1 MDASAHAG
9 AGCEALYPGMRKK
22 GRSADTPLEHAR
34 RICCGDMKNASR
46 GSEAFCF
53 SKLGESSHNCRQ
65 RSEHERRNSESKSKA
80 RCVRRDIRQRGL
92 QGLLVALNECLT
104 GDTHLARD

>member
-53 SKLGESSHNCRQ
+53 SKLGESSHNCPTTVRTRTPQ
-65 RSEHERRNSESKSKA
+65 FRIRSEERRVGKESKA
-80 RCVRRDIRQRGL
+80 REAQAAVKKK
-92 QGLLVALNECLT
+92 
-104 GDTHLARD
+104 